1 MVISSPPKILLIK
14 SDISE
19 LAKVEKSVNELF
31 YEFTISHKYFNKVFL
46 CLSEA
51 VLNAIQHGNKYDVN
65 KKITVNINYLN
76 ECVVIKIKDEGE
88 GFNFNK
94 IIDPTIHGNIKKE
107 SGRGLHIIK
116 SLSEK
121 IEYNRKGNSIQ
132 FKIKCK

>member
-1 MVISSPPKILLIK
+1 MVIGNPPKILKIK

-19 LAKVEKSVNELF
+19 LIKVEIFVNELF
-31 YEFTISHKYFNKVFL
+31 DEFTISHKYFNKVFL

-65 KKITVNINYLN
+65 KNIFININYLH
-76 ECVVIKIKDEGE
+76 ERVSVKIMDEGE
-88 GFNFNK
+88 GFNLNE
-94 IIDPTIHGNIKKE
+94 IIDPTIQGNIKKE

-116 SLSEK
+116 SLSEQ
-121 IEYNRKGNSIQ
+121 IGYNRKENSVQ